1 MEREVITTTAWKY
14 FKTPEKITY
23 CVQFDKVPKR
33 WKTKVHRMLRGWKE
47 FSIGFG
53 SEYNTFVFKKDF
65 KNSQDWLKWI
75 KKFPYQL
82 TFESESGRPRI
93 YNKRKGPWLAK
104 KPKTT
109 N

>member
-1 MEREVITTTAWKY
+1 MITTTAWKY

-33 WKTKVHRMLRGWKE
+33 WKTKLHRMLRGWQE

-65 KNSQDWLKWI
+65 KDSQDWLKWI
-75 KKFPYQL
+75 KKFPYQGGFPCKHAFL
-82 TFESESGRPRI
+82 SKCAKPQVLYFYTFPGS
-93 YNKRKGPWLAK
+93 
-104 KPKTT
+104 
-109 N
+109 